1 LRLFWEAGMTAATG
15 EKAGQQGQVGGSER
29 ERRRRRAR
37 ASRGDSRLAARLIAP
52 TIILLVVVIGY
63 PVVYAVIKSLQLDK
77 ADAGL
82 NSQGFFERG
91 GKFVGLRY
99 YRYWFNCNC
108 PNGTNGHE
116 FWPAVQTTVIFTVI
130 TVLFEVVLGTMMALV
145 MHRAFKGRALV
156 RAAILVPWAIP
167 TAVTARLWEY
177 MFQPHGVV
185 NAVFGT
191 NIIWT
196 GSVWPARWTVM
207 IGDIW
212 KTTPFIALLVL
223 AGLQVIPDELYE
235 SARVDGANAWQR
247 FSAITLP
254 LVKPALLV
262 AVLFR
267 VLDVLRIYDLPAI
280 LTHGAN
286 NTTTL
291 SILAVNELRS
301 SQNAAAAL
309 STITFVFIFL
319 VAFALVKIFSVNVVQ
334 TQART
339 VKA

>member
-1 LRLFWEAGMTAATG
+1 MTAATG
-15 EKAGQQGQVGGSER
+15 QLPEQAER
-29 ERRRRRAR
+29 AAHDRARRRRRAR
-37 ASRGDSRLAARLIAP
+37 ASRGDARLAWRLIAP
-52 TIILLVVVIGY
+52 TIVLLLVVIGY
-63 PVVYAVIKSLQLDK
+63 PVVYAVVQSLKLDK
-77 ADAGL
+77 ADAGI
-82 NSQGFFERG
+82 NPTTGFFEQG
-91 GKFVGLRY
+91 GKFVGLKY

-116 FWPAVQTTVIFTVI
+116 FWPAVQTTVIFTVV
-130 TVLFEVVLGTMMALV
+130 TVAFEVVLGMMMALI
-145 MHRAFKGRALV
+145 MNRAFKGRAIV

-167 TAVTARLWEY
+167 TAVTARMWEY

-185 NAVFGT
+185 NASLGT

-196 GSVWPARWTVM
+196 GSEWPARWTVM
-207 IGDIW
+207 FGDIW

-235 SARVDGANAWQR
+235 SAKVDGATAWQR
-247 FSAITLP
+247 FFNITLP

-267 VLDVLRIYDLPAI
+267 VLDVLRIFDLPYI

-309 STITFVFIFL
+309 STITFVFIFV
-319 VAFALVKIFSVNVVQ
+319 VAFILVKIFSVNVVQ

>member
-1 LRLFWEAGMTAATG
+1 MTTVT
-15 EKAGQQGQVGGSER
+15 GQVAEQEPQAKPTR
-29 ERRRRRAR
+29 DRRRRRAR
-37 ASRGDSRLAARLIAP
+37 ASRSDSRFALGLIAP
-52 TIILLVVVIGY
+52 TILLLVLVIGY
-63 PVVYAVIKSLQLDK
+63 PVVYAVVQSLKLDK
-77 ADAGL
+77 ADAGI
-82 NSQGFFERG
+82 NPATGFFDQG
-91 GKFVGLRY
+91 GKYVGLKY

-116 FWPAVQTTVIFTVI
+116 FWPAVQTTVLFTVVAVI
-130 TVLFEVVLGTMMALV
+130 FEVMIGTVFALV
-145 MHRAFKGRALV
+145 MHRAFKGRAMV
-156 RAAILVPWAIP
+156 RAAILIPWAIP
-167 TAVTARLWEY
+167 TAVTARMWEY

-185 NAVFGT
+185 NSVLGT
-191 NIIWT
+191 HIIWT
-196 GSVWPARWTVM
+196 GSEWPARWAV
-207 IGDIW
+207 IIADVW

-235 SARVDGANAWQR
+235 SAKVDGANAWQR
-247 FSAITLP
+247 FFSVTLP

-262 AVLFR
+262 AALFR
-267 VLDVLRIYDLPAI
+267 ILDTLRIFDLPYI

-309 STITFVFIFL
+309 STITFVFIFV
-319 VAFALVKIFSVNVVQ
+319 VAFILVKIFSVNVVQ